1 MSTGTIT
8 CGRFVSCSR
17 RYRSGIDGCL
27 DTEHCGAGR
36 SVTQRA
42 LPRRVGGSVGPH
54 RPRHPPARGGVGRR
68 LGSARSRDAALRCD
82 DLPDLRACPS
92 RPDRRHSHRAGRRDP
107 PRVEDTGEH
116 RCDRV
121 ASIRPGHIRDRTRA
135 VHDPGIESDDRYLLA
150 RAVGRRRVPAARRG
164 RIRTGTRRVAGVA
177 APRRQTG
184 PADRDRVPAA
194 PGEVPST
201 AGIGDAGVSSGDAV
215 FRRIQAVARSTAAKS
230 GSGAPTQEYL
240 IRHTLESFLD
250 RLTRTSHA
258 GDFVLKGGVLL
269 AAYGVRRPT
278 KDADANAV
286 RARVTAEQL
295 AQVVRDIA
303 AIDVDDGV
311 VFDLDT
317 VSVQEIREQA
327 DHPGLRVRVAVSIG
341 PWKGAAAW
349 DVSTGDPIV
358 PPPRQVT
365 FDRILGDPITLL
377 GYTPETTIAEKG
389 VTILERGIASTR
401 WRDYVDIVQLARR
414 GIKPDELLR
423 SARAVARHRGIT
435 LEPVAPHLAGYGA
448 VGQAKWA
455 AWRRKEHLESACEE
469 NLDDQTTLVAAYL
482 EPVFA
487 HGPG

>member
-1 MSTGTIT
+1 M
-8 CGRFVSCSR
+8 
-17 RYRSGIDGCL
+17 
-27 DTEHCGAGR
+27 
-36 SVTQRA
+36 
-42 LPRRVGGSVGPH
+42 
-54 RPRHPPARGGVGRR
+54 
-68 LGSARSRDAALRCD
+68 
-82 DLPDLRACPS
+82 
-92 RPDRRHSHRAGRRDP
+92 
-107 PRVEDTGEH
+107 
-116 RCDRV
+116 
-121 ASIRPGHIRDRTRA
+121 
-135 VHDPGIESDDRYLLA
+135 
-150 RAVGRRRVPAARRG
+150 
-164 RIRTGTRRVAGVA
+164 
-177 APRRQTG
+177 
-184 PADRDRVPAA
+184 
-194 PGEVPST
+194 
-201 AGIGDAGVSSGDAV
+201 SSGDAV

-258 GDFVLKGGVLL
+258 SDFVLKGGVLL

-286 RARVTAEQL
+286 RADVTAEHL
-295 AQVVRDIA
+295 AHVVRDIA

-349 DVSTGDPIV
+349 DASTGDPIV

-389 VTILERGIASTR
+389 VTILEPGIASTR

-414 GIKPDELLR
+414 GIEPDELLR
-423 SARAVARHRGIT
+423 SARAVARHRGVT

-455 AWRRKEHLESACEE
+455 AWRRKEHLESVCEE
-469 NLDDQTTLVAAYL
+469 NLDDQITLVASYL
-482 EPVFA
+482 DSVFA

>member
-1 MSTGTIT
+1 
-8 CGRFVSCSR
+8 
-17 RYRSGIDGCL
+17 
-27 DTEHCGAGR
+27 
-36 SVTQRA
+36 
-42 LPRRVGGSVGPH
+42 
-54 RPRHPPARGGVGRR
+54 
-68 LGSARSRDAALRCD
+68 
-82 DLPDLRACPS
+82 
-92 RPDRRHSHRAGRRDP
+92 
-107 PRVEDTGEH
+107 
-116 RCDRV
+116 
-121 ASIRPGHIRDRTRA
+121 
-135 VHDPGIESDDRYLLA
+135 
-150 RAVGRRRVPAARRG
+150 
-164 RIRTGTRRVAGVA
+164 
-177 APRRQTG
+177 
-184 PADRDRVPAA
+184 
-194 PGEVPST
+194 
-201 AGIGDAGVSSGDAV
+201 VSSDDAV

-389 VTILERGIASTR
+389 VTILERGITSTR

-414 GIKPDELLR
+414 GIEPDELLR
-423 SARAVARHRGIT
+423 SARAVARHRGVT

-448 VGQAKWA
+448 VGRAKWA
-455 AWRRKEHLESACEE
+455 AWRRKEHLESVCEE
-469 NLDDQTTLVAAYL
+469 NLDDQITLVAAYL
-482 EPVFA
+482 DPVFA